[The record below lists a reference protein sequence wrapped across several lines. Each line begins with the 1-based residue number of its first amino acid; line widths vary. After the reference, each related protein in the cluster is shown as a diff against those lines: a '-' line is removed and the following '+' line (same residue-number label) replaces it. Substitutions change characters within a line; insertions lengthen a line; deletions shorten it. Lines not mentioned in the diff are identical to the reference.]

1 MTKLSFKNLISVD
14 QISNSDIKH
23 IIALAEKYRLNGH
36 QKNFSDG
43 DGRGLIL
50 ATLFFE
56 ASTRTR
62 FSFESAMT
70 RLGGQVI
77 TLEYGKSSSVK
88 KGESL
93 SDSGRVIS
101 SYADIIVMRHP
112 QAGSVAELA
121 QYANVPVINAGD
133 GINQHPTQSL
143 VDLYTIFCEKA
154 RLENLKIGVV
164 GDLKHGRATRSFIEL
179 MSRYKGNEF
188 TLISHP
194 SLCFD
199 KDSVKKLQQSNKV
212 IETTDLEKS
221 LADLDVLYVTRVQ
234 QERFENDAE
243 YDKVKGSYRINK
255 AMMKAAKNDM
265 ILMHPLPRVDEI
277 EAEVDLLPQAR
288 YFKQAEYGVFVRMA
302 LLSLLTSSQK

>member
-14 QISNSDIKH
+14 QIKDSDIEQ

-36 QKNFSDG
+36 QKNFAEG
-43 DGRGLIL
+43 DCRGLIL

-88 KGESL
+88 KGESM
-93 SDSGRVIS
+93 SDTGRVVS
-101 SYADIIVMRHP
+101 GYADIIVMRHP

-121 QYANVPVINAGD
+121 QNATVPVINAGD

-143 VDLYTIFCEKA
+143 VDLYTIFCEKG
-154 RLENLKIGVV
+154 RLENLKIGVL
-164 GDLKHGRATRSFIEL
+164 GDLKYGRATRSFIEM

-194 SLCFD
+194 SLRFD
-199 KDSVKKLQQSNKV
+199 EAAVQNLKKSSKV
-212 IETTDLEKS
+212 VETADIENAIPEF
-221 LADLDVLYVTRVQ
+221 DVLYVTRVQ
-234 QERFENDAE
+234 QERFENGSE
-243 YDKVKGSYRINK
+243 YDKVKGSYCITKNL
-255 AMMKAAKNDM
+255 MKLAKSDM
-265 ILMHPLPRVDEI
+265 IIMHPLPRIDEI
-277 EAEVDLLPQAR
+277 DKEVDDLPQAR
-288 YFKQAEYGVFVRMA
+288 YFTQAQYGVFVRMA
-302 LLSLLTSSQK
+302 LLSLMAK

>member
-1 MTKLSFKNLISVD
+1 MTNLSFQNLISVD
-14 QISNSDIKH
+14 QIKDSDIRK
-23 IIALAEKYRLNGH
+23 IIALAEKYRRNGH
-36 QKNFSDG
+36 QKNFEEG
-43 DGRGLIL
+43 DCRGKIL

-77 TLEYGKSSSVK
+77 TLEYGQSSSVK

-93 SDSGRVIS
+93 SDTGRVVS
-101 SYADIIVMRHP
+101 GYADVIVMRHP

-121 QYANVPVINAGD
+121 QNSKVPVINAGD

-143 VDLYTIFCEKA
+143 VDLYTIFCEKG
-154 RLENLKIGVV
+154 RLENLKIGVL
-164 GDLKHGRATRSFIEL
+164 GDLKYGRATRSFIEM
-179 MSRYKGNEF
+179 MSRYQGNEF

-194 SLCFD
+194 SLRFD
-199 KDSVKKLQQSNKV
+199 AAAVQNLQSSSKV
-212 IETTDLEKS
+212 VETADLEKS
-221 LADLDVLYVTRVQ
+221 LPDLDVLYITRVQ

-243 YDKVKGSYRINK
+243 YAKVKGSYHITK
-255 AMMKAAKNDM
+255 DLMKSAKPDM

-277 EAEVDLLPQAR
+277 DCAVDDLPQAR
-288 YFKQAEYGVFVRMA
+288 YFTQAQYGVFVRMA
-302 LLSLLTSSQK
+302 LLAMALDAVK